1 MHYIATYHNRNS
13 WRQVM
18 IKKDIIQGLFKENSS
33 SVTRREFLKKQLK
46 GALWLSIGTSGLL
59 LPHRSIADVTPDITV
74 VKGGAAASA
83 RAAVDL
89 LGGMGSIVKKGQS
102 VLIKPNMS
110 FANPPEWGTT
120 TSPEVVK
127 ELALM
132 CKEAGASKVLIV
144 DNTLYSP
151 KSCLEKT
158 GIRDAC
164 KEVTDTIVTTVN
176 SAKLY
181 KEMALK
187 SAIRLSKTDVL
198 KEALEA
204 DVLIAAPVAK
214 SHSATGVS
222 LSMKGMMGLVYDR
235 GIMHSL
241 GLDSCVVDICF
252 VLKADLTV
260 VDATRVLSTNG
271 PRGPGKVLNEQTVI
285 ASRDMVAAD
294 ACTVSLFKWNGS
306 YFAPK
311 NVGHI
316 REAHER
322 GLGRMD
328 LENMNIKKVVL

>member
-1 MHYIATYHNRNS
+1 MSKITGNRTMNYS
-13 WRQVM
+13 LSPS
-18 IKKDIIQGLFKENSS
+18 IN
-33 SVTRREFLKKQLK
+33 RRNFLIYQLK
-46 GALWLSIGTSGLL
+46 SALLLTACGSGLIS
-59 LPHRSIADVTPDITV
+59 PRSGIAEGTPDISV
-74 VKGGAAASA
+74 VKGESAAAA
-83 RAAVDL
+83 RAAVEF
-89 LGGMGSIVKKGQS
+89 LGGMNSVVKKGQS

-120 TSPEVVK
+120 TSPEVIK

-132 CKEAGASKVLIV
+132 CKEAGASKVLIL

-151 KSCLEKT
+151 KSCLQRT

-164 KEVTDTIVTTVN
+164 KEISDTVVATVN

-181 KEMALK
+181 KEMAIK
-187 SAIRLSKTDVL
+187 DPVRLSETDVL

-204 DVLIAAPVAK
+204 DVLIAAPAAK

-222 LSMKGMMGLVYDR
+222 LSMKGMMGLVYNR
-235 GIMHSL
+235 GIMHNF
-241 GLDSCVVDICF
+241 GLDSCIVDMCSI
-252 VLKADLTV
+252 LKADLAV

-294 ACTVSLFKWNGS
+294 ACTVSLFKWYGS
-306 YFAPK
+306 RYTPG
-311 NVGHI
+311 NVSHI

-328 LENMNIKKVVL
+328 IENMNIKKVVL

>member
-1 MHYIATYHNRNS
+1 MDKINKNRIMDYSLSHSLNRRNFLIYQFKS
-13 WRQVM
+13 F
-18 IKKDIIQGLFKENSS
+18 LFL
-33 SVTRREFLKKQLK
+33 TTC
-46 GALWLSIGTSGLL
+46 GSGLVF
-59 LPHRSIADVTPDITV
+59 PRKGIAEVAPDISV
-74 VKGGAAASA
+74 VKGESA
-83 RAAVDL
+83 LATRAAVEF

-127 ELALM
+127 ELAVM
-132 CKEAGASKVLIV
+132 CREAGASTILIL

-151 KSCLEKT
+151 KSCLQKT

-164 KEVTDTIVTTVN
+164 KEVSETFVNTVN
-176 SAKLY
+176 SGKLY
-181 KEMALK
+181 KKMAIK
-187 SAIRLSKTDVL
+187 DPVRLSETDVL

-235 GIMHSL
+235 GIMHKL
-241 GLDSCVVDICF
+241 GLDSCIVDMCSI
-252 VLKADLTV
+252 LKADLAV

-294 ACTVSLFKWNGS
+294 ACTVSLFKWYGS
-306 YFAPK
+306 RYTPG
-311 NVGHI
+311 NVAHI
-316 REAHER
+316 KEAHER

-328 LENMNIKKVVL
+328 IENLNIKKVVL

>member
-1 MHYIATYHNRNS
+1 MAKREENRKIHS
-13 WRQVM
+13 TPDFP
-18 IKKDIIQGLFKENSS
+18 I
-33 SVTRREFLKKQLK
+33 TRRNFLIYQLK
-46 GALWLSIGTSGLL
+46 SALFLTACGSGLL
-59 LPHRSIADVTPDITV
+59 IPRRGTAGTAPDITA
-74 VKGGAAASA
+74 VKGKSAAAT
-83 RAAVDL
+83 RAAVES
-89 LGGMGSIVKKGQS
+89 LGGMGSFVRKGQS

-132 CKEAGASKVLIV
+132 CKEAGASKILIL

-151 KSCLEKT
+151 KSCLQKT

-164 KEVTDTIVTTVN
+164 KEVSDTVVATVN

-181 KEMALK
+181 KEMK
-187 SAIRLSKTDVL
+187 ITDSVRLSETDIL
-198 KEALEA
+198 KEALET

-235 GIMHSL
+235 GVMHKL
-241 GLDSCVVDICF
+241 GLDSCIVDMCSI
-252 VLKADLTV
+252 LKADLSV

-271 PRGPGKVLNEQTVI
+271 PRGPGKVLKEQTVI

-294 ACTVSLFKWNGS
+294 SYTVSLFKWYGS
-306 YFAPK
+306 HYAPK
-311 NVGHI
+311 NVGYI
-316 REAHER
+316 REAHDR

-328 LENMNIKKVVL
+328 IENMNIKKVVL